1 MGVRDTSRES
11 YRKLTDLGDK
21 QRELY
26 EALKKIGPASDRE
39 LKDHLDWEINALL
52 PRRGELV
59 KYGFIKKVGVKFNKA
74 TDRNVTLWA
83 ATDPMADRAVEKIV
97 GKPENQKQRSDPK
110 MKYLLK
116 LKNGQRFTITAAM
129 KDEIEE
135 AIAAKRGQKTVT
147 LANHVFAL
155 TNIALPIVEFG
166 NAAAAPQHKKPEA
179 TREITLIEVDGQ
191 WQETDISERQLRD
204 EKREFRTR
212 RIGVETGEI
221 HSDLMTVY
229 DGIYESVR
237 DMKGRP

>member
-1 MGVRDTSRES
+1 
-11 YRKLTDLGDK
+11 
-21 QRELY
+21 
-26 EALKKIGPASDRE
+26 
-39 LKDHLDWEINALL
+39 
-52 PRRGELV
+52 
-59 KYGFIKKVGVKFNKA
+59 
-74 TDRNVTLWA
+74 
-83 ATDPMADRAVEKIV
+83 
-97 GKPENQKQRSDPK
+97 

-116 LKNGQRFTITAAM
+116 LKNGQRFTITGAM

-166 NAAAAPQHKKPEA
+166 NAPAAPQHKKPEA
-179 TREITLIEVDGQ
+179 THEVTLIEVDGQ
-191 WQETDISERQLRD
+191 WQETDIPERQLRD
-204 EKREFRTR
+204 QKREFRTR
-212 RIGVETGEI
+212 RIGVESGEV